1 MLKSVCLNQELSKSC
16 GEDWMREA
24 ADKREEL
31 RENEGGSVMKD
42 LNDLNEDLSD
52 QSPRKRISRAVSY
65 HR

>member
-1 MLKSVCLNQELSKSC
+1 
-16 GEDWMREA
+16 MRVA

-42 LNDLNEDLSD
+42 LNDLKEDSAD
-52 QSPRKRISRAVSY
+52 QSPRKRMSRAVSY

>member
-1 MLKSVCLNQELSKSC
+1 
-16 GEDWMREA
+16 MREA

-42 LNDLNEDLSD
+42 LNEDLSD

>member
-1 MLKSVCLNQELSKSC
+1 
-16 GEDWMREA
+16 MRVA